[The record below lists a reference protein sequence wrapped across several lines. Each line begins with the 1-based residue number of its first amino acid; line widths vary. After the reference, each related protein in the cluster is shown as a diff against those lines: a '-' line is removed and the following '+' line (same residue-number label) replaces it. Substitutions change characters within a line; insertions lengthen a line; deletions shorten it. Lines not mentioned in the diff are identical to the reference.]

1 MGRID
6 FNGTF
11 LNGRGCHHS
20 KSSLLPTYGTQ
31 CYVCGKII
39 WSRDMPHPSMILWY
53 TVVQVINFEYYAKK
67 ILKRITLWFEKN
79 ERLPTCVCHYLRISV
94 SSPQILCTVTLL
106 ANCAL
111 SLCKFI
117 SGSRTPKRNKEHAGC
132 AVIDTLDISRR
143 EFKQDRV

>member
-1 MGRID
+1 MIDMGRID

-11 LNGRGCHHS
+11 LNGRGCHDS

-39 WSRDMPHPSMILWY
+39 RSRDMPRPSMILWY
-53 TVVQVINFEYYAKK
+53 SVVQVINFEYYAKK
-67 ILKRITLWFEKN
+67 ILKRITRWFE
-79 ERLPTCVCHYLRISV
+79 RLATCVCHYLRISV

-117 SGSRTPKRNKEHAGC
+117 SGSRTPKRNKGHAGC

-143 EFKQDRV
+143 EFKQERV